1 MKIGIGSDHA
11 GCGLKARIV
20 QHLAAAGHQVTDV
33 GTDSPDRSVDYPVY
47 ARKVAQSVA
56 SGDLELGILVC
67 GTGIGMSIA
76 ANKIDGIRAALIHDH
91 VTARMARMHNNAN
104 VICMG
109 ARLLAAEYA
118 IDLVDQFLSCPF
130 EQRHQRRLDLI
141 TDIERG
147 G

>member
-20 QHLAAAGHQVTDV
+20 GHLAAAGHQVTDV
-33 GTDSPDRSVDYPVY
+33 GTDSPDRSVDYPAY
-47 ARKVAQSVA
+47 ALDVARSVA
-56 SGDLELGILVC
+56 LGAVDLGILIC

-76 ANKIDGIRAALIHDH
+76 ANKVPGIRAALIHDH

-109 ARLLAAEYA
+109 ARLLAPEYA
-118 IDLVDQFLSCPF
+118 IELVDQFLSCQF

-141 TDIERG
+141 SDIERG